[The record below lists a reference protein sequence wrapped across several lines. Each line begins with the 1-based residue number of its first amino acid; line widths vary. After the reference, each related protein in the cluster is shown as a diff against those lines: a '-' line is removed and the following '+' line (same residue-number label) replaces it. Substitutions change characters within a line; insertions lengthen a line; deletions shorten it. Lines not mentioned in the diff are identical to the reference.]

1 MVTGSGEIEVDA
13 AALRAQAAEVE
24 RIAGDVTYARDA
36 AGSLNLAGGA
46 FGLMC
51 SFLVAPAMAVTAIAR
66 ETMAETSRML
76 RREADA
82 LRETAD
88 DFEGIEDDVGA
99 EMRTL
104 GREIV

>member
-1 MVTGSGEIEVDA
+1 MSEISVDA
-13 AALRAQAAEVE
+13 AALRAQATAVE
-24 RIAGDVTYARDA
+24 GIAGNVDYARDA
-36 AGSLNLAGGA
+36 VGSMNLGGGA

-51 SFLVAPAMAVTAIAR
+51 SFLVAPAMAVTMIAA

-88 DFEGIEDDVGA
+88 DFEQQEETVGGD
-99 EMRTL
+99 MRTL
-104 GREIV
+104 AGGIL